1 MAFLGAAARA
11 GLAAVGSSGKPGRRR
26 RRGKPSRKLTTSQLA
41 IRRAEARRK
50 RGGSGP
56 SPDRGPRR
64 VKGTPVRSG
73 PSRGPSRPTRGRT
86 TRSINTGSRRRSP
99 LSRALRGRMQKG
111 RCK

>member
-1 MAFLGAAARA
+1 MVWA
-11 GLAAVGSSGKPGRRR
+11 GLATAAASRALSSGKPGRRR
-26 RRGKPSRKLTTSQLA
+26 KRGKPSRKLTTSGAA

-50 RGGSGP
+50 RGGSG
-56 SPDRGPRR
+56 SDTRGPRR